1 MTILRTV
8 EELERVYG
16 QPKGGSV
23 LKETTSLTPHYR
35 ALVEASPFVVLASV
49 GPNGLDCSP
58 KGDAPGFVRIIDDRN
73 LALPDRLGNN
83 RIDNLRNIVVDPRVS
98 LLFIIPG
105 VGETLRVNGRAEIST
120 EAELLASFAVENKLP
135 GSVIL
140 VTIEAVYFHCAK
152 ALMRSK
158 LWDPSRHVGRR
169 QLPSTG
175 EIMAF
180 ISGGAIDAQAHDRE
194 APARLAATLY

>member
-16 QPKGGSV
+16 RPKGGSV

-35 ALVEASPFVVLASV
+35 ALIEASPFVVLASV

-58 KGDAPGFVRIIDDRN
+58 KGDAPGFVRVIDDRK

-135 GSVIL
+135 RSVIL

-158 LWDPSRHVGRR
+158 LWDPSRHVERS

-175 EIMAF
+175 EIIAF

-194 APARLAATLY
+194 APARLVATLY